1 MALPIL
7 NIRLDLYAKFHA
19 SSRSQHQ
26 LHLRRL
32 AGLPRIVGTARFFIS
47 GFMIKEMANTEDLKK
62 SRYGRV
68 SNKRKFNEELDLSL
82 GESYNTINLILNKK
96 SNGKSSPTVLN
107 NSNNGKR
114 NGFSIGDMVW
124 AKTGKYPLWPGIVI
138 VDPVT
143 NKFTKNNNMVPMLHI
158 YYCNDAHRRNWIKIK
173 QIIKF
178 SSKNEI
184 LAGNQKLAAQIS
196 RSKLKFKW
204 NQAVEEAECLAAM
217 NKDQRISSF
226 FADNISDANSTLA
239 DKAGPSTEQT
249 TPNQQPTETN
259 YNGDRL
265 LDGTNHEEK
274 MLIENDSKKE
284 DLKNHPRYLIPELCR
299 QLYSK
304 GLVTGTGGGI
314 SIKYNDQIFIA
325 PSGVQKERIQPD
337 ELFVQNLDGEDIIVP
352 PSEKNLSKSQC
363 TPIFMCS
370 YHERN
375 AGAVIHVH
383 SSKVV
388 KLCLLNP
395 ENEVKITGLEMIK
408 GIFNEQTKKFYDN
421 DEELIIPIIEN
432 SKYEKDLVDTFK
444 MALTKYPSTS
454 AVLVRNHGMYVWGSD
469 WILAKTQLEC
479 YEALFKD
486 TIFKK
491 LNKV

>member
-1 MALPIL
+1 MA
-7 NIRLDLYAKFHA
+7 K
-19 SSRSQHQ
+19 
-26 LHLRRL
+26 
-32 AGLPRIVGTARFFIS
+32 
-47 GFMIKEMANTEDLKK
+47 TEDLKK
-62 SRYGRV
+62 NRYGRV
-68 SNKRKFNEELDLSL
+68 SNKRKFNEELNLSL
-82 GESYNTINLILNKK
+82 
-96 SNGKSSPTVLN
+96 VLN
-107 NSNNGKR
+107 NSNNGQK
-114 NGFSIGDMVW
+114 NGFTIGDMVW

-138 VDPVT
+138 MDPET
-143 NKFTKNNNMVPMLHI
+143 NKFTRNNNMVPMLHI
-158 YYCNDAHRRNWIKIK
+158 YYCNDSHRRNWIRVK
-173 QIIKF
+173 QVIKF
-178 SSKNEI
+178 TSKEII
-184 LAGNQKLAAQIS
+184 LAENPKLLTQIS
-196 RSKLKFKW
+196 RSKLKLKW

-226 FADNISDANSTLA
+226 FTDNFSDANSTLA

-249 TPNQQPTETN
+249 NPNQQLTETN

-265 LDGTNHEEK
+265 VDGSNHEEQ
-274 MLIENDSKKE
+274 MLIENDAIEK
-284 DLKNHPRYLIPELCR
+284 DLKDHPRYLIPELCR
-299 QLYSK
+299 LFYSK
-304 GLVTGTGGGI
+304 ELVTGTGGGI

-337 ELFVQNLDGEDIIVP
+337 DLFVQNLDGEDIIVP
-352 PSEKNLSKSQC
+352 PPEKKLSKSQC

-370 YHERN
+370 YYERN

-383 SSKVV
+383 SSKAV

-408 GIFNEQTKKFYDN
+408 GIFNEQTRKFYDN
-421 DEELIIPIIEN
+421 DDELIIPIIEN

-469 WILAKTQLEC
+469 WKLAKTQLEC
-479 YEALFKD
+479 YEYLFKI

>member
-1 MALPIL
+1 MC
-7 NIRLDLYAKFHA
+7 
-19 SSRSQHQ
+19 
-26 LHLRRL
+26 
-32 AGLPRIVGTARFFIS
+32 
-47 GFMIKEMANTEDLKK
+47 IKEMAKTEDLKK

-68 SNKRKFNEELDLSL
+68 SNKKKFNEELNLSL
-82 GESYNTINLILNKK
+82 GESYQKMNLILNKK

-107 NSNNGKR
+107 NSNNDQK
-114 NGFSIGDMVW
+114 NGFTIGDMVW

-138 VDPVT
+138 LDPET
-143 NKFTKNNNMVPMLHI
+143 NKFTKKNNMVPMLHI
-158 YYCNDAHRRNWIKIK
+158 YYCNDSYRRNWIKTK

-178 SSKNEI
+178 SSKEII
-184 LAGNQKLAAQIS
+184 LAENPKLLTQIS
-196 RSKLKFKW
+196 RSKLKLKW

-226 FADNISDANSTLA
+226 FADNFSDANSTLA
-239 DKAGPSTEQT
+239 DKAGPSTERT
-249 TPNQQPTETN
+249 IPNQQPIEKNQPTEKN

-265 LDGTNHEEK
+265 LDGSNHEEQ
-274 MLIENDSKKE
+274 MLIENDSKEK
-284 DLKNHPRYLIPELCR
+284 DLKDHPRYLIPQLCR
-299 QLYSK
+299 LFYSK
-304 GLVTGTGGGI
+304 ELVTGTGGGI

-337 ELFVQNLDGEDIIVP
+337 DLFVQNLDGEDIIVP
-352 PSEKNLSKSQC
+352 PPEKKLSKSQC

-370 YHERN
+370 YYERN

-383 SSKVV
+383 SSKAV

-408 GIFNEQTKKFYDN
+408 GIFNEQTRKFYDN

-469 WILAKTQLEC
+469 WKLAKTQSIRML
-479 YEALFKD
+479 
-486 TIFKK
+486 
-491 LNKV
+491 